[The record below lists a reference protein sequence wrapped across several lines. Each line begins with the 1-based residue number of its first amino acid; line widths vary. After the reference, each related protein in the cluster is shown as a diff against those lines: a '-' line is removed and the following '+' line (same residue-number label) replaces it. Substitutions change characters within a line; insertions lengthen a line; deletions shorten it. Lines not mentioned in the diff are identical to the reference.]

1 MFRDLQNIF
10 MVRNKLQVKFIKKNQ
25 NHVGFPSNLGI

>member
-1 MFRDLQNIF
+1 MFRHLQNIF
-10 MVRNKLQVKFIKKNQ
+10 MGKLQVKFIKKNL